1 MSCCNPANGGEAG
14 VYFLPI
20 FPMEYEWD
28 RGFRAFL
35 YLVGLLWSF
44 LGVSVLS
51 DVFMT
56 GIERVTNSTRKVR
69 RPKLDSNGRAILV
82 DGQEQYE
89 EVQVLIW
96 NPAVANLTLMALGS
110 STPEILLSVIEICF
124 SGFYSGELGPG
135 TVVGSAA
142 FNLFVITALCMLSIP
157 KSETRKIDGFLSFC
171 ITTVFSVFA
180 YLWVY
185 ISVMDNVV
193 TVAEAVIT
201 FCMFPLLTL
210 MVYMADN
217 GLYSKMFYTIARIRP
232 DELDDETPPPAPMT
246 STPLESFRSFSALQT
261 SRSIIEDGG
270 KLFLRQNQSRVKYR
284 HLALQSLMGGKKIT
298 PEDLQAPELYIE
310 KNLMEAEAE
319 SLLPVIQFESPN
331 FSFLETVGIAKL
343 VVTRQGNLSV
353 EADVE
358 YQTRDGTA
366 KNSVHYEQTS
376 GVLHFDP
383 FETEQTILIRI
394 LHDLEWNE
402 DLEFTTELSVV
413 DSQLVKLGGMY
424 QAVVTIIDMDGPGVF
439 EWVEKEPQ
447 FFLSSDSAAYLQL
460 QRMKG
465 CTGDVKIRVRTVDD
479 SAQAG
484 QHFVGMDELVSFKD
498 CQASKTVKIRLQNF
512 DKPEDAGEDYM
523 VRFFVKIQDMDDGSG
538 IVISEYD
545 TIEVRVEH
553 REQADED
560 EEITWTQQFKQAL
573 SVNGGQDM
581 ADASA
586 TGLVLH
592 YISITWK
599 LVAAFI
605 PPPSIWDGWATFCVA
620 LGMIGVVTTLI
631 NDLASIFGCIIGLE
645 DPVTAITIVAL
656 GTSLPD
662 TFASVL
668 SIRADD
674 NADNAVGNVTGS
686 NSINVFLGLGL
697 PWTIAAIYWHYTP
710 PTARWLETY
719 QGTPGNRPRMY
730 PSVQNNNAFLPENG
744 GNGGFVVAGGNL
756 GFNTIYF
763 TILTVIAIST
773 LLLRRFVYG
782 HELGGEGMINKV
794 SAALF
799 LLLWFAY
806 IIVASLQ
813 TYYPSSFPAF

>member
-1 MSCCNPANGGEAG
+1 
-14 VYFLPI
+14 
-20 FPMEYEWD
+20 MEYEWN

-35 YLVGLLWSF
+35 YFVGLLWSF
-44 LGVSVLS
+44 VGVSVLS

-69 RPKLDSNGRAILV
+69 RAKLDSNGRKIES
-82 DGQEQYE
+82 DGVVQYD
-89 EVQVLIW
+89 EVEVLIW

-142 FNLFVITALCMLSIP
+142 FNLFVITAICMMSIP
-157 KSETRKIDGFLSFC
+157 KSESRKIDGFLSFC
-171 ITTVFSVFA
+171 ITTTFSVFA

-185 ISVMDNVV
+185 ISVMDNIV
-193 TVAEAVIT
+193 TIAEAAVT
-201 FCMFPLLTL
+201 LSMFPLLTL
-210 MVYMADN
+210 LVYMADN
-217 GLYSKMFYTIARIRP
+217 GHYSKLFYSLARIRP
-232 DELDDETPPPAPMT
+232 TDEQDSQEAIQAAP
-246 STPLESFRSFSALQT
+246 SASLESFRSYSALQT

-270 KLFLRQNQSRVKYR
+270 QHFLRQNQSRAKYR
-284 HLALQSLMGGKKIT
+284 HLALRSLMGGKKISL
-298 PEDLQAPELYIE
+298 EDLQAPELYIE
-310 KNLMEAEAE
+310 KSFLEAEME

-343 VVTRQGNLSV
+343 IVTRQGNLSV

-358 YQTRDGTA
+358 YRTRDGTA
-366 KNSVHYEQTS
+366 KNAEHYEQTS
-376 GVLHFDP
+376 GILHFDP
-383 FETEQTILIRI
+383 FETEQTILVPI

-402 DLEFTTELSVV
+402 DLEFTAELSLV
-413 DSQLVKLGGMY
+413 DPQIAKLGGMY

-447 FFLSSDSAAYLQL
+447 FFLSTDSAAYLQL

-465 CTGDVKIRVRTVDD
+465 CTGDVNIRVKTIDD

-484 QHFVGMDELVSFKD
+484 QHFVGMDEIVAFKD
-498 CQASKTVKIRLQNF
+498 SQATKTVKIRLQNF
-512 DKPEDAGEDYM
+512 EKPAGAGGDYM
-523 VRFFVKIQDMDDGSG
+523 ARFFVKIQDVGDASG

-553 REQADED
+553 TEEADGA
-560 EEITWTQQFKQAL
+560 EEITWTQQLKQAL

-581 ADASA
+581 EDASA
-586 TGLVLH
+586 TGLMLH

-599 LVAAFI
+599 LIAAFI
-605 PPPSIWDGWATFCVA
+605 PPPSIWDGWATFIVA
-620 LGMIGVVTTLI
+620 LGMIGLVTTLI

-697 PWTIAAIYWHYTP
+697 PWTIASIYWKYTP
-710 PTARWLETY
+710 PT
-719 QGTPGNRPRMY
+719 
-730 PSVQNNNAFLPENG
+730 
-744 GNGGFVVAGGNL
+744 
-756 GFNTIYF
+756 
-763 TILTVIAIST
+763 ST
-773 LLLRRFVYG
+773 
-782 HELGGEGMINKV
+782 
-794 SAALF
+794 
-799 LLLWFAY
+799 
-806 IIVASLQ
+806 
-813 TYYPSSFPAF
+813 